1 MAKDSMPNK
10 IAPRKSERKKIAEKR
25 KYAGEIPLA
34 HPREQLNDVTCRF
47 IRAPPGSETSI
58 STAMSTPPGVS
69 AEKRS
74 AATLP

>member
-1 MAKDSMPNK
+1 VKDLMPNK

-25 KYAGEIPLA
+25 EYAGEIPVA
-34 HPREQLNDVTCRF
+34 PTRDRSNDITCRF